1 MSSILIFIIILGV
14 IVFVHEFGHF
24 IMAKRAG
31 MDVEEFG
38 FGFPPRIF
46 GVKKGAT
53 LYSVNWIP
61 LGGFVKIKGE
71 NDNGQHDAGSFSSK
85 KLPARIAVVVAGV
98 IMNVI
103 LAFVLITGGYLF
115 GMPQAL
121 DSLPAGAIVSN
132 STVRITGIL
141 AGSPA
146 DKGGIVAGDIVI
158 ESAGEPVTSSDA
170 FRNTIKSGTGELSVT
185 VKRGKETKT
194 LKLQPEILKETG
206 NRGIGIELADIGT
219 VRFPWYLA
227 PVKGAEAVFNGLVMV
242 AVSFW
247 QLVSGLVVGRGLPA
261 DVSGPVGIAVYTGQ
275 AAKIGFAYLVEFTAL
290 LSLNLAVL
298 NIIPFPA
305 LDGGRLL
312 FLIIEALRGRSVS
325 RKIEGIAHQA
335 GFGLLMILILAVT
348 YRDLVRYGGAIG
360 GFIKGLF

>member
-1 MSSILIFIIILGV
+1 
-14 IVFVHEFGHF
+14 
-24 IMAKRAG
+24 
-31 MDVEEFG
+31 
-38 FGFPPRIF
+38 
-46 GVKKGAT
+46 
-53 LYSVNWIP
+53 
-61 LGGFVKIKGE
+61 
-71 NDNGQHDAGSFSSK
+71 
-85 KLPARIAVVVAGV
+85 
-98 IMNVI
+98 
-103 LAFVLITGGYLF
+103 LA
-115 GMPQAL
+115 
-121 DSLPAGAIVSN
+121 
-132 STVRITGIL
+132 
-141 AGSPA
+141 
-146 DKGGIVAGDIVI
+146 
-158 ESAGEPVTSSDA
+158 
-170 FRNTIKSGTGELSVT
+170 VT
-185 VKRGKETKT
+185 VKRGKSTKE

-206 NRGIGIELADIGT
+206 QRGIGIELADIGT

-325 RKIEGIAHQA
+325 RKIEGIAHQV
-335 GFGLLMILILAVT
+335 GFGLLMVLILAIT
-348 YRDLVRYGGAIG
+348 YRDLVRYSGAIG